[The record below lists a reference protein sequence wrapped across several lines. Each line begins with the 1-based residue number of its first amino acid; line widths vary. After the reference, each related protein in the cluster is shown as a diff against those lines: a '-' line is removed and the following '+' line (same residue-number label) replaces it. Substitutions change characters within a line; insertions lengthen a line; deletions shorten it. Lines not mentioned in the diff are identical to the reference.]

1 MKERLLLLFAELD
14 EYGISYRR
22 LSREM
27 GKHQSYIGNVMSSNR
42 TLSQDAIE
50 YLTARFNVNPEWLQ
64 TGVGS
69 MFLDGGKTNNV
80 DQAIFI
86 TKWLSLP
93 KRERQSVENIV
104 DILYEHVDQDHQER

>member
-14 EYGISYRR
+14 EYGISYPR
-22 LSREM
+22 LSRDM

-69 MFLDGGKTNNV
+69 MFLDGGKTNNI

-104 DILYEHVDQDHQER
+104 NILYEHVDQDHQEH